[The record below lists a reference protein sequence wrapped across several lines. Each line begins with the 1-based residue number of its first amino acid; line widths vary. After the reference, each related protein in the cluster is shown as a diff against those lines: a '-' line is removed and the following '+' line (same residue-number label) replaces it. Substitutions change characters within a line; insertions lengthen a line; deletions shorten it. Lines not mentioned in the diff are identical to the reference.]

1 MDVDGMYAVEQI
13 WGLQDHLIVV
23 HHVYGLCL
31 FKLGSEEQ
39 NSEIF
44 CSHVIKEVQ
53 MFVNVDK
60 MNLSTST

>member
-1 MDVDGMYAVEQI
+1 MEDHVDGMYAVKQI
-13 WGLQDHLIVV
+13 WGLQDHLI
-23 HHVYGLCL
+23 VYGLCL

-39 NSEIF
+39 NSEMF